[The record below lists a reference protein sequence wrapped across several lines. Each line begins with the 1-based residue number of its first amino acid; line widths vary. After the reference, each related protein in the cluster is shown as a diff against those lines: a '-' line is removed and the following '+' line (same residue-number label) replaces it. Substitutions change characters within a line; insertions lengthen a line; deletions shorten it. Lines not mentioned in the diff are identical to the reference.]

1 MPGLLKNGVLTD
13 SEIVVESDP
22 LLKDYNGDYNTTYSS
37 INRADSGLPANP
49 AGLQHGR
56 IYKRRWYILGLFS
69 ILAATQ
75 CMVWNVWGPI
85 SDSAKFVFGWEDSDI
100 ALLTNW
106 GPIAYIPLAVP
117 FSWLMDVKGLRI
129 SVIVTAFLVFAGT
142 AIRCVTAMYM
152 GAATWLMNIGQCLNG
167 MAGPVAMSAPAVLS
181 AAWFPHEQRATAT
194 AIGTILGCL
203 GGAGSFII
211 GPLIVRSRAANHTHT
226 GHHNVSGFLL
236 EEVIRPSKN
245 ETEFALSAAIFLATI
260 IYFPDKPPTPPTL
273 TAATERLDFK
283 AGIKQ
288 LLKNGRFWLIFLAY
302 GAVEGTYGCWAGI
315 LDVNLSP
322 QNITQMEAGWVGF
335 YGSITGGVSGI
346 IIGRVADF
354 MGGHYKLAVLVLTVV
369 LIGSTL
375 WFTFMLYISIIPFNT
390 VSLYAS
396 FLLLQVSLLGC
407 VPLFYELSVEASY
420 PIAEGI
426 TSGVLTWSN
435 NLFGLLFLLAFYIPN
450 IGTSWMN
457 WTALGTGVGV
467 VPLIFTVLCSVSV
480 GTSWLNWTALGTG
493 VGVVP
498 LIFTVLCSVSVG
510 TSWMNWTALGTGVGV
525 VPLIFTVLCS
535 VSVGTSWMNW
545 TALGTGVGV
554 VPLIFTVL
562 CSVSVGTSWM
572 KWTALGTGVAVV
584 PLMFTVLCSVSVG
597 TSWMNWTA
605 LGTGVAVVPLMFTV
619 LCSVSVGTSWM
630 KWTALGTG
638 VAVVPLMF
646 TVLCSVSVGTSW
658 MNWTA
663 LGTGVAVV
671 PLMLL
676 FREKYGRLS
685 VDTGQAQN
693 KGVSS

>member
-1 MPGLLKNGVLTD
+1 MPGLLKKEAVLTD

-22 LLKDYNGDYNTTYSS
+22 LLKDYNVNGTYSS
-37 INRADSGLPANP
+37 INRDDSAPA
-49 AGLQHGR
+49 AGPQHGR
-56 IYKRRWYILGLFS
+56 VYKRRWYILGLFS
-69 ILAATQ
+69 LLAATQ

-85 SDSAKFVFGWEDSDI
+85 SDSAKFVFGWHDSDI

-142 AIRCVTAMYM
+142 GIRCVTAFYI

-203 GGAGSFII
+203 GSAASFII
-211 GPLIVRSRAANHTHT
+211 GPLIVRSRAANHT
-226 GHHNVSGFLL
+226 GHHNVSGYESLFD
-236 EEVIRPSKN
+236 EEIRLSIN
-245 ETEFALSAAIFLATI
+245 ETVFDVVLGGIVDETCIFVSIFPTEWKTERDEIMILMYAEFALSAALFLASI

-273 TAATERLDFK
+273 TAATERLDFRT
-283 AGIKQ
+283 GVKQ
-288 LLKNGRFWLIFLAY
+288 LLRNGRFWLIFLAY
-302 GAVEGTYGCWAGI
+302 GAAEGTYGCWGGI

-335 YGSITGGVSGI
+335 YGSITGGASAI

-354 MGGHYKLAVLVLTVV
+354 MGGHYKLTVLVLSLV

-375 WFTFMLYISIIPFNT
+375 WFTFMLYISIIPFST

-396 FLLLQVSLLGC
+396 FLLIQVACLGC
-407 VPLFYELSVEASY
+407 IPLFYELGVEASY

-457 WTALGTGVGV
+457 WTALGT
-467 VPLIFTVLCSVSV
+467 
-480 GTSWLNWTALGTG
+480 A
-493 VGVVP
+493 
-498 LIFTVLCSVSVG
+498 
-510 TSWMNWTALGTGVGV
+510 
-525 VPLIFTVLCS
+525 
-535 VSVGTSWMNW
+535 
-545 TALGTGVGV
+545 
-554 VPLIFTVL
+554 
-562 CSVSVGTSWM
+562 
-572 KWTALGTGVAVV
+572 
-584 PLMFTVLCSVSVG
+584 
-597 TSWMNWTA
+597 
-605 LGTGVAVVPLMFTV
+605 
-619 LCSVSVGTSWM
+619 
-630 KWTALGTG
+630 
-638 VAVVPLMF
+638 
-646 TVLCSVSVGTSW
+646 
-658 MNWTA
+658 
-663 LGTGVAVV
+663 VAVV

-693 KGVSS
+693 KG

>member
-22 LLKDYNGDYNTTYSS
+22 LLKDYNGDYSTTYSS

-129 SVIVTAFLVFAGT
+129 SVIVTALLVFAGT
-142 AIRCVTAMYM
+142 AIRCVTAWYM

-167 MAGPVAMSAPAVLS
+167 MAGPVCMSAPAVLS

-203 GGAGSFII
+203 GSAGSFII
-211 GPLIVRSRAANHTHT
+211 GPLIVRSHAANHTHT

-236 EEVIRPSKN
+236 EEGIRLSKN
-245 ETEFALSAAIFLATI
+245 KTEWQIERDEIMILMYAEFALSAAIFLATI

-288 LLKNGRFWLIFLAY
+288 LLRNGRFWLIFLAY

-457 WTALGTGVGV
+457 WTALGTGV
-467 VPLIFTVLCSVSV
+467 
-480 GTSWLNWTALGTG
+480 
-493 VGVVP
+493 
-498 LIFTVLCSVSVG
+498 
-510 TSWMNWTALGTGVGV
+510 
-525 VPLIFTVLCS
+525 
-535 VSVGTSWMNW
+535 
-545 TALGTGVGV
+545 
-554 VPLIFTVL
+554 
-562 CSVSVGTSWM
+562 
-572 KWTALGTGVAVV
+572 
-584 PLMFTVLCSVSVG
+584 
-597 TSWMNWTA
+597 
-605 LGTGVAVVPLMFTV
+605 
-619 LCSVSVGTSWM
+619 
-630 KWTALGTG
+630 
-638 VAVVPLMF
+638 
-646 TVLCSVSVGTSW
+646 
-658 MNWTA
+658 
-663 LGTGVAVV
+663 AVV

-693 KGVSS
+693 KAVSS